1 MQHFSPHASTP
12 LPAGLPGPSSNAG
25 ALPCSAVPAI
35 SARAIFVLCALLL
48 VLLSSGCAKRKP
60 KATVPVSTRPAM
72 PSVIGAT
79 EEGIASWYGHPY
91 HGRRTANGEIYDQEK
106 MTAAHPSLKFHT
118 WVEVRN
124 LDNGLET
131 TVRINDRGP
140 FAKGRAID
148 LSRAAARAIAMLGP
162 GTARV
167 RVKVIAPITEHPNR
181 PSPAPVA
188 YPASPQA
195 PAADAP
201 SGSPSAAGAYA
212 VQFGAFQ
219 NFDNALR
226 LRDQVAAFLPDARVV
241 TFSGTPPLWLVLGG
255 SGLSREAAEQIVRD
269 LREDFPR
276 IFPIP
281 AH

>member
-1 MQHFSPHASTP
+1 M
-12 LPAGLPGPSSNAG
+12 L
-25 ALPCSAVPAI
+25 ALPRRASR
-35 SARAIFVLCALLL
+35 STNARAIFVLCALLFML
-48 VLLSSGCAKRKP
+48 MSNGCAKRKP
-60 KATVPVSTRPAM
+60 KATVPVSTRPPM

-106 MTAAHPSLKFHT
+106 MTAAHPSLNFNT
-118 WVEVRN
+118 WVQVRN

-167 RVKVIAPITEHPNR
+167 RVRVIAPVAEQQNPVTPT
-181 PSPAPVA
+181 PAA
-188 YPASPQA
+188 YPASPPE
-195 PAADAP
+195 PATVP
-201 SGSPSAAGAYA
+201 PSAAPSARGTYA

-219 NFDNALR
+219 SFDNALR

-241 TFSGTPPLWLVLGG
+241 ASPATPPLWLVLGG
-255 SGLSREAAEQIVRD
+255 SNLSREAAEQIVRD
-269 LREDFPR
+269 LSNDFPR
-276 IFPIP
+276 IFPLP